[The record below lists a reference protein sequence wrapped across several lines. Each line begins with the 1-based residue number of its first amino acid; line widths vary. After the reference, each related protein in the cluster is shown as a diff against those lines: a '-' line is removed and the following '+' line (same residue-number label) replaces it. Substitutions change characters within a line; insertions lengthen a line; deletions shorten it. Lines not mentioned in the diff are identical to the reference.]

1 LVNKLV
7 FENLKHRPVRTFLSM
22 FAIGVEVT
30 MMLTLV
36 GLCYGMLDDTQRRHR
51 GIGADAFVRSPGTSF
66 ISLSTASMDER
77 LVALVARQ
85 PHVKQAVG
93 ALIWPIKGISSIT
106 GIDLQQFNQ
115 MSGGLKFV
123 QGGLPQKSD
132 DILVDEDWARQNKLS
147 VGSSYELL
155 NSKWRVCGIVE
166 PGKLARVFLPLRILQ
181 EKTSSTGKLS
191 QIYVKVD
198 NRANL
203 PGVLAGLKQM
213 LPDYP
218 ILSLEELI
226 SLFSVDQV
234 PGLTAFIYVVIGLSM
249 VVGFLVV
256 FLSMYTAVLERTREI
271 GILKAL
277 GASPAYVL
285 NVLLR
290 ETAVLAVV
298 GSAVGILLTYGT
310 RALIKQ
316 FASATLRQDIVYE
329 WWIYAA
335 LIAMAGALLGSLYP
349 GWKAARQDAIEAL
362 SYE

>member
-1 LVNKLV
+1 
-7 FENLKHRPVRTFLSM
+7 
-22 FAIGVEVT
+22 
-30 MMLTLV
+30 MLTLV
-36 GLCYGMLDDTQRRHR
+36 GLCYGMLEDTQRRHR

-66 ISLSTASMDER
+66 LSLSTASMDER

-93 ALIWPIKGISSIT
+93 AVVWPIKGLSTIT
-106 GIDLQQFNQ
+106 GIDLDEFNK
-115 MSGGLKFV
+115 MSGGLKLV
-123 QGGLPQKSD
+123 HGGLPQKPD
-132 DILVDEDWARQNKLS
+132 DILMDQDWARQNKVS

-155 NSKWRVCGIVE
+155 NTKWRVCGIVE
-166 PGKLARVFLPLRILQ
+166 PGKLARVFLPIRILQ
-181 EKTSSTGKLS
+181 EKTSNTGKLS

-198 NRANL
+198 AHANL
-203 PGVLAGLKQM
+203 PLVLEELKKL

-218 ILSLEELI
+218 ILSLEELT

-234 PGLTAFIYVVIGLSM
+234 PGLKAFIYVVIGLSV

-285 NVLLR
+285 NILIR
-290 ETAVLAVV
+290 ETAVLAVA
-298 GSAVGILLTYGT
+298 GSVIGILMTYGT
-310 RALIKQ
+310 QALIKQ
-316 FASATLRQDIVYE
+316 FASATLRQDIVYD
-329 WWIYAA
+329 WWIYAT
-335 LIAMAGALLGSLYP
+335 LIALGGALLGSLYP